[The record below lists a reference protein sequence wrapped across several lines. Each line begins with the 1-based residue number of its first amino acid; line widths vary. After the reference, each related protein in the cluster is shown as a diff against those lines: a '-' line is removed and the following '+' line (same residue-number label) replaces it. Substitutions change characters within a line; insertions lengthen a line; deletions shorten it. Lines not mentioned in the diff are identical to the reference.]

1 MFFVNISITKSLW
14 VFPSYVSA
22 NINMIYGL
30 KDMCPCEHPCKFPV
44 TEFFL
49 LTSKI
54 ENYTFVIKFHSK
66 D

>member
-1 MFFVNISITKSLW
+1 MFFVNISIAKSLW

-22 NINMIYGL
+22 SRNTIYVL
-30 KDMCPCEHPCKFPV
+30 KDMCPCELPCKFGI

-54 ENYTFVIKFHSK
+54 GNYTFVIKFHFK

>member
-1 MFFVNISITKSLW
+1 MFFVNISIAKSLW
-14 VFPSYVSA
+14 IFPSYVSA
-22 NINMIYGL
+22 NRNMIYSL
-30 KDMCPCEHPCKFPV
+30 KIMCPCELTCKFPV

-54 ENYTFVIKFHSK
+54 GNYTFVITFHSK